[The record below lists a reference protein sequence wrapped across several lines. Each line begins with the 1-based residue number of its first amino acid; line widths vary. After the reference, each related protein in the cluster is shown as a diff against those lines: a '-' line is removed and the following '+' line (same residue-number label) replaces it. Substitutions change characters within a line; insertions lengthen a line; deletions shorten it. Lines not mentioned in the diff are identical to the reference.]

1 MYQAPGG
8 VMIAKAKC
16 EKCKQMIRFDE
27 ILTHKC
33 EDHVPE
39 HLRNISADKLESLR
53 NLHKS
58 RY

>member
-39 HLRNISADKLESLR
+39 HLRNISADKLKSLR